1 MASHQHERMA
11 MAGLSFDL
19 IALQLFTGLALG
31 AIYVLFAI
39 GLSLIFGMLTVV
51 NFAHGAFYMVGAYV
65 GLFLVSMGGNFWLCL
80 VAVPLAVGSCGMLVE
95 RFLVR
100 PLYGRGIDYPLL
112 LTFGLSYIMVELVR
126 IAFGT
131 SGYPFDTPDLLQ
143 GAVDIGVG
151 YFPLYRLFVIGATAL
166 VLLAL
171 WLFLERTSF
180 GLIIRAGARDSQI
193 VRVLGVDVSR
203 VWLIV
208 FGIGTA
214 IAGFAGLLAAP
225 LQGVIPEMGSTIL
238 AEAFV
243 VTVVGGMGSIGGAV
257 LAGLLVGIVVSMT
270 SLFAPEMAK
279 VSIFALMAIVLLIRP
294 QGFFGRPGLMS

>member
-1 MASHQHERMA
+1 MT
-11 MAGLSFDL
+11 GLSFDL
-19 IALQLFTGLALG
+19 IALQLFTGVALG

-51 NFAHGAFYMVGAYV
+51 NFAHGAFYMIGAYA
-65 GLFLVSMGGNFWLCL
+65 GLFLVSLGGNFWVCL
-80 VAVPLAVGSCGMLVE
+80 IAVPLLIGGIGMVVE

-112 LTFGLSYIMVELVR
+112 LTFGLSYIMVEVIR

-131 SGYPFDTPDLLQ
+131 SGFPFDTPELLQ
-143 GAVDIGVG
+143 GAVNIGVG
-151 YFPLYRLFVIGATAL
+151 YFPLYRLFVIGATAV
-166 VLLAL
+166 VLLGL

-180 GLIIRAGARDSQI
+180 GLIIRAGARDPQI

-208 FGIGTA
+208 FGIGTG
-214 IAGFAGLLAAP
+214 IAGLAGLLAAP
-225 LQGVIPEMGSTIL
+225 LQGMIPEMGSTIL

-257 LAGLLVGIVVSMT
+257 LAGLLVGVVISMT

-294 QGFFGRPGLMS
+294 QGFFGRAGLMS

>member
-1 MASHQHERMA
+1 MPP
-11 MAGLSFDL
+11 LSFDL

-65 GLFLVSMGGNFWLCL
+65 GLFLLSLGGNFWLCL
-80 VAVPLAVGSCGMLVE
+80 LAVPLIVGTCGLIVE
-95 RFLVR
+95 RFLIR

-112 LTFGLSYIMVELVR
+112 LTFGLSYVMVELIR
-126 IAFGT
+126 IAFGK
-131 SGYPFDTPDLLQ
+131 SGYPFDTPEILQ
-143 GAVDIGVG
+143 GAVNIGVG
-151 YFPLYRLFVIGATAL
+151 YFPLYRLFVIGIAAA
-166 VLLAL
+166 VLLGL

-180 GLIIRAGARDSQI
+180 GLIIRAGARDPQI
-193 VRVLGVDVSR
+193 VRVLGVNLSR
-203 VWLIV
+203 IWLFV
-208 FGIGTA
+208 FGIGSG
-214 IAGFAGLLAAP
+214 IAGLAGLLAAP
-225 LQGVIPEMGSTIL
+225 LQGVIPEMGATIL

-257 LAGLLVGIVVSMT
+257 IAGLLVGVVVSMT

-294 QGFFGRPGLMS
+294 QGFFGRAGLMS

>member
-1 MASHQHERMA
+1 
-11 MAGLSFDL
+11 MAGMSFDL

-65 GLFLVSMGGNFWLCL
+65 GLFLLSLGGNFWLCL
-80 VAVPLAVGSCGMLVE
+80 VAVPLIVGTIGLVVE
-95 RFLVR
+95 RFLIR

-112 LTFGLSYIMVELVR
+112 LTFGLSYVMVELIR
-126 IAFGT
+126 IAFGK
-131 SGYPFDTPDLLQ
+131 SGYPFDTPELLQ
-143 GAVDIGVG
+143 GAVNIGVG
-151 YFPLYRLFVIGATAL
+151 YFPLYRLFVIGVAAA
-166 VLLAL
+166 VLLGL

-180 GLIIRAGARDSQI
+180 GLIIRAGARDPQI
-193 VRVLGVDVSR
+193 VRVLGVNVAR
-203 VWLIV
+203 VWLFV
-208 FGIGTA
+208 FGIGSG
-214 IAGFAGLLAAP
+214 IAALAVLLAAP
-225 LQGVIPEMGSTIL
+225 LQGVIPEMGATIL

-257 LAGLLVGIVVSMT
+257 IAGLLVGVVVSMT

-294 QGFFGRPGLMS
+294 QGFFGRAGLMS